1 MRVLLVLL
9 LGVAVATA
17 ASTRIIGGTTV
28 DIRQYPFAAAL
39 IHSRTGSGT
48 FYPSCVGSIIS
59 NRAMLTAAHCVD
71 GNSANQWRARVG
83 SNRSSTGGR
92 LYQFNRIIVHPSFN
106 GITHDCDVAV
116 LQPTTIIAIG
126 GNVQLGPIAGEN
138 YNLFD
143 YSPLWAVGWGVVSW
157 GGQHSDLLRHVQI
170 SSINQNVCRQ
180 RYAGMRNVTDNM
192 LCSGVL
198 DIGGRDTCTG
208 DNGGPVIHNGV
219 IVGIAS
225 WAYQCGHPRYPRV
238 NTRVPRFTRWIVSYA

>member
-1 MRVLLVLL
+1 MRVLLLLL

-48 FYPSCVGSIIS
+48 FYQSCGGTIIS
-59 NRAMLTAAHCVD
+59 NRAILSAAHCFV
-71 GNSANQWRARVG
+71 GHSVNQWRARVG

-92 LYQFNRIIVHPSFN
+92 VYQFNRIILHPYFNSF
-106 GITHDCDVAV
+106 TYDSDVAI
-116 LQPTTIIAIG
+116 LQPTTIIALG

-143 YSPLWAVGWGVVSW
+143 NSPLWAVGWGVISW
-157 GGQHSDLLRHVQI
+157 GGQYSDLLRHVQI

-180 RYAGMRNVTDNM
+180 RYAGLRNVTDNM

-208 DNGGPVIHNGV
+208 DDGGAVIHNGV
-219 IVGIAS
+219 IVGISS
-225 WAYQCGHPRYPRV
+225 WAYQCGLPGYPRV
-238 NTRVPRFTRWIVSYA
+238 NTRVPRFTRWIVANA